1 MNDWTTSHDRVL
13 AQRDAEGWMFLI
25 EAARDLRTTGA
36 ITPSGKALVFQR
48 TDAAG
53 RSGLYR
59 VGTSGGEPQKVT
71 TPQDASDPDWSGV
84 LD

>member
-1 MNDWTTSHDRVL
+1 
-13 AQRDAEGWMFLI
+13 
-25 EAARDLRTTGA
+25 
-36 ITPSGKALVFQR
+36 
-48 TDAAG
+48 
-53 RSGLYR
+53 